1 MDKSIKN
8 QVETLLKENAQG
20 LTIQEISDKLNFSRI
35 TISIALAE
43 LRGENKIEIR
53 EVGQAKLHYLKGGD

>member
-1 MDKSIKN
+1 MDKQIKEK
-8 QVETLLKENAQG
+8 VEKLLKENKQG
-20 LTIQEISDKLNFSRI
+20 LIIQDISDKLNFSRI

-53 EVGQAKLHYLKGGD
+53 EIGQAKLHFLKED